1 MSIYDSLKTA
11 NVDFNKI
18 TEKKSKV
25 LDSSFYFRKLTGA
38 EWHVID
44 ALKTQLAHGIISQ
57 KLTVDEAN
65 ASNYV
70 FDLIRFSWVN
80 DFDGEQVIDSKE
92 RFEGLS
98 NGEID
103 PYIVNEI
110 SKLALE
116 ANDFILTEESIES
129 KKNYLNLSSSNTDI

>member
-1 MSIYDSLKTA
+1 MSVYDELKKA

-18 TEKKSKV
+18 IEKESKL
-25 LDSSFYFRKLTGA
+25 LDKSFYFRKLTGS
-38 EWHVID
+38 EWHTID
-44 ALKTQLAHGIISQ
+44 ALKTQLAHGILNQ
-57 KLTVDEAN
+57 KLTIEEAN

-80 DFDGEQVIDSKE
+80 DFTGAQVIDSKE
-92 RFEGLS
+92 RFEGLA

-110 SKLALE
+110 SRLALE
-116 ANDFILTEESIES
+116 ANDFIMTEESIES
-129 KKNYLNLSSSNTDI
+129 KKNYLNLN

>member
-1 MSIYDSLKTA
+1 MSVYDELKKA

-18 TEKKSKV
+18 IEKESKL
-25 LDSSFYFRKLTGA
+25 LDKSFYFRKLTGS
-38 EWHVID
+38 EWHIID
-44 ALKTQLAHGIISQ
+44 ALKTQLAHGILNQ
-57 KLTVDEAN
+57 KLTIEEAN

-80 DFDGEQVIDSKE
+80 DFTGTQVIDSKE
-92 RFEGLS
+92 RFEGLA

-110 SKLALE
+110 SRLALE

-129 KKNYLNLSSSNTDI
+129 KKNYLNLN

>member
-1 MSIYDSLKTA
+1 MGVYDELKKA

-18 TEKKSKV
+18 IEKESKL
-25 LDSSFYFRKLTGA
+25 LDKSFYFRKLTGS

-44 ALKTQLAHGIISQ
+44 ALKTQLAHGILNQ
-57 KLTVDEAN
+57 KLTIEEAN

-80 DFDGEQVIDSKE
+80 DFTGTQVIDSKE
-92 RFEGLS
+92 RFEGLA

-110 SKLALE
+110 SRLALE

-129 KKNYLNLSSSNTDI
+129 KKNYLNLN

>member
-1 MSIYDSLKTA
+1 MSVYDELKKA

-18 TEKKSKV
+18 IEKESKL
-25 LDSSFYFRKLTGA
+25 LDKSFYFRKLTGS
-38 EWHVID
+38 EWRIID
-44 ALKTQLAHGIISQ
+44 ALKTQLAHGILNQ
-57 KLTVDEAN
+57 KLTIEEAN

-80 DFDGEQVIDSKE
+80 DFTGAQVIDSKE
-92 RFEGLS
+92 RFEGLA

-110 SKLALE
+110 SRLALE

-129 KKNYLNLSSSNTDI
+129 KKNYLNLN

>member
-1 MSIYDSLKTA
+1 MSVYDELKKA

-18 TEKKSKV
+18 IEKESKL
-25 LDSSFYFRKLTGA
+25 LDKSFYFRKLTGS
-38 EWHVID
+38 EWRIID
-44 ALKTQLAHGIISQ
+44 ALKTQLAHGILNQ
-57 KLTVDEAN
+57 KLTIEEAN

-80 DFDGEQVIDSKE
+80 DFTGAQVIDSKE
-92 RFEGLS
+92 RFEGLA

-110 SKLALE
+110 SRLALE
-116 ANDFILTEESIES
+116 ANDFIMTEESIES
-129 KKNYLNLSSSNTDI
+129 KKNYLNLN

>member
-1 MSIYDSLKTA
+1 MHKSPKEYLILIYRNWLHQRCPANELTHYLQSIT
-11 NVDFNKI
+11 
-18 TEKKSKV
+18 V
-25 LDSSFYFRKLTGA
+25 LC
-38 EWHVID
+38 
-44 ALKTQLAHGIISQ
+44 GILNQ
-57 KLTVDEAN
+57 KLTIEEAN

-80 DFDGEQVIDSKE
+80 DFTGAQVIDSKE
-92 RFEGLS
+92 RFEGLA

-110 SKLALE
+110 SRLALE

-129 KKNYLNLSSSNTDI
+129 KKNYLNLN

>member
-1 MSIYDSLKTA
+1 MSVYDELKKA

-18 TEKKSKV
+18 IEKESKL
-25 LDSSFYFRKLTGA
+25 LDKSFYFRKLTGS

-44 ALKTQLAHGIISQ
+44 ALKTQLAHGILSQ
-57 KLTVDEAN
+57 KLTIEEAN
-65 ASNYV
+65 SSGYV
-70 FDLIRFSWVN
+70 FELIRFSWVN
-80 DFDGEQVIDSKE
+80 DFDGAQVIDSQE
-92 RFEGLS
+92 RFYGLT

-116 ANDFILTEESIES
+116 ANDFILTDEALEL
-129 KKNYLNLSSSNTDI
+129 KKKSLNMK

>member
-1 MSIYDSLKTA
+1 MGVYDELKKA

-18 TEKKSKV
+18 IEKESKL
-25 LDSSFYFRKLTGA
+25 LDKSFYFRKLTGS
-38 EWHVID
+38 EWRIID
-44 ALKTQLAHGIISQ
+44 ALKTQLAHGILNQ
-57 KLTVDEAN
+57 KLTIEEAN

-80 DFDGEQVIDSKE
+80 DFTGTQVIDSKE
-92 RFEGLS
+92 RFEGLA

-110 SKLALE
+110 SRLALE

-129 KKNYLNLSSSNTDI
+129 KKNYLNLN

>member
-1 MSIYDSLKTA
+1 MSVYDELKKA

-18 TEKKSKV
+18 IKKESKL
-25 LDSSFYFRKLTGA
+25 LDKSFYFRKLTGS
-38 EWHVID
+38 EWHIID
-44 ALKTQLAHGIISQ
+44 ALKTQLAHGILNQ
-57 KLTVDEAN
+57 KLTIEEAN

-80 DFDGEQVIDSKE
+80 DFSGAQVIDSKE
-92 RFEGLS
+92 RFEGLA
-98 NGEID
+98 NGDID

-110 SKLALE
+110 SRLALE

-129 KKNYLNLSSSNTDI
+129 KKTI

>member
-1 MSIYDSLKTA
+1 MSVYDELKKA

-18 TEKKSKV
+18 IEKESKL
-25 LDSSFYFRKLTGA
+25 LDKSFYFRKLTGS
-38 EWHVID
+38 EWHIID
-44 ALKTQLAHGIISQ
+44 ALKTQLAHGILNQ
-57 KLTVDEAN
+57 KLTIEDAN

-80 DFDGEQVIDSKE
+80 DFTGAQVIDSKE
-92 RFEGLS
+92 RFEGLA

-110 SKLALE
+110 SRLALE

-129 KKNYLNLSSSNTDI
+129 KKNYLNLN

>member
-1 MSIYDSLKTA
+1 MSVYDELKKA

-18 TEKKSKV
+18 IEKESKL
-25 LDSSFYFRKLTGA
+25 LDKSFYFRKLTGS
-38 EWHVID
+38 EWHIID
-44 ALKTQLAHGIISQ
+44 ALKTQLAHGILNQ
-57 KLTVDEAN
+57 KLTIEEAN

-80 DFDGEQVIDSKE
+80 DFSGAQVIDSKE
-92 RFEGLS
+92 RFEGLA
-98 NGEID
+98 NGDID

-110 SKLALE
+110 SRLALE

-129 KKNYLNLSSSNTDI
+129 KKNYLNLN

>member
-1 MSIYDSLKTA
+1 MSVYDELKKA

-18 TEKKSKV
+18 IEKESKL
-25 LDSSFYFRKLTGA
+25 LDKSFYFRKLTGS
-38 EWHVID
+38 EWRIID
-44 ALKTQLAHGIISQ
+44 ALKTQLAHGILNQ
-57 KLTVDEAN
+57 KLTIEEAN

-80 DFDGEQVIDSKE
+80 DFTGTQVIDSKE
-92 RFEGLS
+92 RFEGLA

-110 SKLALE
+110 SRLALE
-116 ANDFILTEESIES
+116 ANDFIMTEESIES
-129 KKNYLNLSSSNTDI
+129 KKNYLNLN

>member
-1 MSIYDSLKTA
+1 MSVYDELKKA

-18 TEKKSKV
+18 IEKESKL
-25 LDSSFYFRKLTGA
+25 LDKSFYFRKLTGS

-44 ALKTQLAHGIISQ
+44 ALKTQLAHGILNQ
-57 KLTVDEAN
+57 KLTIEEAN

-80 DFDGEQVIDSKE
+80 DFTGTQVIDSKE
-92 RFEGLS
+92 RFEGLA

-110 SKLALE
+110 SRLALE

-129 KKNYLNLSSSNTDI
+129 KKNYLNLN

>member
-1 MSIYDSLKTA
+1 MSVYDELKKA

-18 TEKKSKV
+18 IEKESKL
-25 LDSSFYFRKLTGA
+25 LDKSFYFRKLTGS
-38 EWHVID
+38 EWHIID
-44 ALKTQLAHGIISQ
+44 ALKTQLAHGILNQ
-57 KLTVDEAN
+57 KLTVEEAN

-80 DFDGEQVIDSKE
+80 DFTGTQVIDSKE
-92 RFEGLS
+92 RFEGLA

-110 SKLALE
+110 SRLALE

-129 KKNYLNLSSSNTDI
+129 KKNYLNLN

>member
-1 MSIYDSLKTA
+1 MSVYDELKKA

-18 TEKKSKV
+18 IEKESKL
-25 LDSSFYFRKLTGA
+25 LDKSFYFRKLTGS
-38 EWHVID
+38 EWRIID
-44 ALKTQLAHGIISQ
+44 ALKTQLAHGILNQ
-57 KLTVDEAN
+57 KLTIEEAN

-80 DFDGEQVIDSKE
+80 DFTGTQVIDSKE
-92 RFEGLS
+92 RFEGLA

-110 SKLALE
+110 SRLALE

-129 KKNYLNLSSSNTDI
+129 KKNYLNLN

>member
-1 MSIYDSLKTA
+1 MGVYDELKKA

-18 TEKKSKV
+18 IEKESKL
-25 LDSSFYFRKLTGA
+25 LDKSFYFRKLTGS
-38 EWHVID
+38 EWHIID
-44 ALKTQLAHGIISQ
+44 ALKTQLAHGILNQ
-57 KLTVDEAN
+57 KLTIEEAN

-80 DFDGEQVIDSKE
+80 DFTGTQVIDSKE
-92 RFEGLS
+92 RFEGLA

-110 SKLALE
+110 SRLALE

-129 KKNYLNLSSSNTDI
+129 KKNYLNLN